1 MILFMMNYKQKIGQ
15 YGENL
20 AVEYLNRKNYLII
33 GRNLRA
39 SYQEI
44 DIIAKVKEKTI
55 IIEVKT
61 RVSNSPGLAE
71 ENFSRRK
78 INNLMRALKLYA
90 LKNEID
96 PDEIQL
102 DLITIDINRL
112 NKIANIKHYKDVY

>member
-1 MILFMMNYKQKIGQ
+1 MMNYKQKIGQ
-15 YGENL
+15 YGEDL
-20 AVEYLNRKNYLII
+20 AVEYLKRKKYQII
-33 GRNLRA
+33 SRNTKT

-55 IIEVKT
+55 IVEVKT
-61 RVSNSPGLAE
+61 RISGAPGLAE

-90 LKNEID
+90 VKSDID

-102 DLITIDINRL
+102 DLITIDINRV
-112 NKIANIKHYKDVY
+112 NKRANIKHYKDVF